1 MNSFTGYADFF
12 SDRFDRS
19 VDTAGQQRDR
29 EDEASRRFR
38 GQVQA
43 DLEQTSGGPTPPTMP
58 DDGSRPQFDSEM
70 DQQVDE
76 NVERTKSYLL
86 EEAKKRINGVA
97 TPEV

>member
-1 MNSFTGYADFF
+1 MDSFTGYADFF

-19 VDTAGQQRDR
+19 VDAAGQQRNR